1 MARSSN
7 QNPIKRLL
15 HKVPRG
21 TPLSIADLAQ
31 HGVDAK
37 LASFYARSGWLVKVG
52 HGVYALPGDEVSA
65 LSAVRLLQAQVD
77 GLHIGGKSALEL
89 HGIRHNLKVRDS
101 LVLWT
106 NRRFGIPRW
115 FAERFPSRSVHAKLF
130 DTTAPEL
137 PSATISTPPGVLEGV
152 HTSTPE
158 RAALEMLYEVG
169 VHESVEEARHIFEG
183 LSGLRSDVVGG
194 LLASCTSVK
203 AVRLFLKW
211 SREMGTVD
219 VDALRGRFNLRVG
232 SESRWL
238 NRMPDG
244 TLLILKPY
252 G

>member
-1 MARSSN
+1 MARSWN
-7 QNPIKRLL
+7 QNPIKCLL

-31 HGVDAK
+31 HGVNAK
-37 LASFYARSGWLVKVG
+37 LASFYARSGWLKRVG
-52 HGVYALPGDEVSA
+52 HGVYALPGEEVTA
-65 LSAVRLLQAQVD
+65 LTSVRLLQAQVD
-77 GLHIGGKSALEL
+77 GLHIGGTSALEL
-89 HGIRHNLKVRDS
+89 HGIRHNLKVRDC

-106 NRRFGIPRW
+106 NRRFAIPGW
-115 FAERFPSRSVHAKLF
+115 FAERFPSRNVHAKLF
-130 DTTAPEL
+130 DATAPEL
-137 PSATISTPPGVLEGV
+137 PSATISTPPGVLDGV
-152 HTSTPE
+152 RVSMPE

-169 VHESVEEARHIFEG
+169 VHESMEEAGHIFEG
-183 LSGLRSDVVGG
+183 LSGLRSDVVGA